1 MTRALSLLALCV
13 AAASAGGDDARTQP
27 AETGRRVSAAGFRA
41 DVEIWAGGGP
51 RVGRVVVT
59 ADGSVEFEHL
69 DERTQRWAAG
79 VIRRAYS
86 TAPGWDRRTDPVRA
100 VWGRLGPDTLE
111 TNTGSIRFSGHRP
124 LAAR

>member
-1 MTRALSLLALCV
+1 MTRALSLFALC
-13 AAASAGGDDARTQP
+13 AAGAGAGSDDSQAPPTAARRAPAVGFHAEVEVRAGG
-27 AETGRRVSAAGFRA
+27 
-41 DVEIWAGGGP
+41 IP
-51 RVGRVVVT
+51 RHGRVIVT
-59 ADGSVEFEHL
+59 PDGRVHLEHL
-69 DERTQRWAAG
+69 DEQTRRWAAG

-86 TAPGWDRRTDPVRA
+86 TAPGWDRRIDPVRA